1 MLLFPRFWKM
11 KALYYCR
18 KKSISFT
25 FLRNVFKLLAIL
37 FIMKLHAWFNIFN
50 YLYLKEISIFEIC
63 TLICRNLPCPQK
75 FLPTRLFTPLVFLI
89 YVGMRREC
97 SSFYKILSKVLT
109 EKRETSQC
117 VFVNC
122 AQTKTSFALLKSYFF
137 TFAWFKKS

>member
-11 KALYYCR
+11 KAQYYCR
-18 KKSISFT
+18 KKSVSFT

-50 YLYLKEISIFEIC
+50 YLYLKEISISEIC